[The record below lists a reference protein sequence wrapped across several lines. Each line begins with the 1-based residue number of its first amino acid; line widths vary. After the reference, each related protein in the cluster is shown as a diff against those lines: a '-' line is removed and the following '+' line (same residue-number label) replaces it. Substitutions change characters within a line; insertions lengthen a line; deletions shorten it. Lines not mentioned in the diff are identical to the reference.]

1 MPNFPSREELIQAS
15 LEQKN
20 MRLRQLEA
28 PYINAQKFLQSEDW
42 QKLRDK
48 TLLKIVEVT
57 SRVDDSKPKRSHF
70 AIARVKQ
77 LLLEIQEPTDVIIEY
92 EGLKREIENY
102 YAARGE

>member
-28 PYINAQKFLQSEDW
+28 PYINAQKFLQSPEW
-42 QKLRDK
+42 QAKRDRALIKIQEAMGPYQGKDATEAVYILGKLR
-48 TLLKIVEVT
+48 
-57 SRVDDSKPKRSHF
+57 
-70 AIARVKQ
+70 AYM
-77 LLLEIQEPTDVIIEY
+77 LEIQEPTDVIIEY